1 MAADESVLEQLPS
14 LLYVSHSFLVTA
26 VTSLVTAVTLHI
38 EIRIY

>member
-26 VTSLVTAVTLHI
+26 VTTLHI